1 MGTCGK
7 IAKEG
12 RIEDSIERIARIM
25 YTRGHKIEKRRTE
38 EKRSFS
44 TGNLL
49 CGGSGWNSQR
59 KSRQFPAKKRMISYI
74 EISKE

>member
-49 CGGSGWNSQR
+49 CGGSG
-59 KSRQFPAKKRMISYI
+59 
-74 EISKE
+74 